1 MATPA
6 DLLLN
11 QVLNAVVHLQV
22 LQEVGT
28 TVSKGRLAQI
38 YAGKCGAAPASWGS
52 LRRRK
57 SNPTW
62 ELLPRGAREDL
73 ECGSPQSFS
82 AFLLKHCPH
91 KVSKTN
97 HHRGK
102 KMLGLLTQAQCFS
115 KKGEKF
121 DTCYDPR
128 GWNAVLISDMHAA
141 LRASWAL
148 LPEMKLFQTPL
159 ELTASLAL
167 LGAATPQPLVTPR

>member
-28 TVSKGRLAQI
+28 TVNKGRLAQI

-167 LGAATPQPLVTPR
+167 LGAATPQPLVTLR